1 MKSNQKFILILGAIS
16 LLLAACGQTRG
27 QAIDSIESYLTTLVE
42 KKADLLATHTC
53 AAWEEQ
59 ALIELS
65 SFGNVGTALKNLECQ
80 EASAADGYTLIQCQ
94 GKIVADYNGEKQ
106 EFALDRRVFRAVLE
120 GGEWRMC
127 GYQAA
132 Q

>member
-1 MKSNQKFILILGAIS
+1 MTSKSRIY
-16 LLLAACGQTRG
+16 LLLLVLFALAACGQK
-27 QAIDSIESYLTTLVE
+27 QARAVSSIESYLATLVE
-42 KKADLLATHTC
+42 KKADLLSTHTC

-65 SFGNVGTALKNLECQ
+65 SFGSVGTALKNLECQ
-80 EASAADGYTLIQCQ
+80 EAGAAGGYTLVQCQ
-94 GKIVADYNGEKQ
+94 GKIVADYNGEQQ
-106 EFALDRRVFRAVLE
+106 EFALDRRLFRAVIE

>member
-1 MKSNQKFILILGAIS
+1 MNPPKKILLVLCVIS
-16 LLLAACGQTRG
+16 ILLAACGQKRA
-27 QAIDSIESYLTTLVE
+27 QAVSSIESYLTSLVE
-42 KKADLLATHTC
+42 KKADTLSTC
-53 AAWEEQ
+53 TCSAWEEQ

-65 SFGNVGTALKNLECQ
+65 SFGNVGTALRDMQCQ
-80 EASAADGYTLIQCQ
+80 EAGSDGGYTLVQCR
-94 GKIVADYNGEKQ
+94 GKIVADYNGEQQ
-106 EFALDRRVFRAVLE
+106 EFALDRRIFRAVLE

>member
-1 MKSNQKFILILGAIS
+1 MNPNQKTYLVLTFIVMF
-16 LLLAACGQTRG
+16 LAACGQKR
-27 QAIDSIESYLTTLVE
+27 APAVSSIESYLNSLVE
-42 KKADLLATHTC
+42 KKADTLSTCTC

-59 ALIELS
+59 ALLELS
-65 SFGNVGTALKNLECQ
+65 SFGNVGTALKDLQCQ
-80 EASAADGYTLIQCQ
+80 ETGADGGYTLVQCR
-94 GKIVADYNGEKQ
+94 GKIVADYNGEQQ
-106 EFALDRRVFRAVLE
+106 EFALDRRLFRAVRE